1 MDLISK
7 MIKDGIKKFHKA
19 KLYSFDVEVELK
31 NTIYCLKKSI
41 VKIVKN

>member
-1 MDLISK
+1 

-31 NTIYCLKKSI
+31 NIIQFI
-41 VKIVKN
+41 V